1 MRAPKTAELI
11 ASYIRGQVVRG
22 DLKTGDSLPS
32 ETVLM
37 EMFGVSRPTLRE
49 AFRILEAESLISV
62 RRGARG
68 GARVVSPDIA
78 VAARYVG
85 LLLQMSGT
93 TIADVY
99 EARMATEPA
108 AAGLLAARRTQ
119 QDLDDLNACVEH
131 LIGLVESDEH
141 FRDADAWSQA
151 TQRFHDLILERAG
164 NRTLAVQV
172 GVLREVVAMHLSTVV
187 MRTFDHPDT
196 QDQFRKLVR
205 SYRKLVLLIDAGDA
219 EGAERHWRTHMEVVG
234 RKLLPGDTG
243 AKTVVDLFGWNAMK
257 PRIQCAWAQRVVAT
271 VPVDDPSVF
280 NAYAAGPARGAVR
293 WAGAGPWAWPL
304 AACRPGAAEVSGVQ
318 AGPQGR
324 RRRRCASSLEAGGAA
339 PDTARRPFREMSGGV
354 SRHR

>member
-49 AFRILEAESLISV
+49 
-62 RRGARG
+62 
-68 GARVVSPDIA
+68 
-78 VAARYVG
+78 
-85 LLLQMSGT
+85 MSGT

-164 NRTLAVQV
+164 NRTLAVQA

-234 RKLLPGDTG
+234 RKLLPEDTG
-243 AKTVVDLFGWNAMK
+243 AKTVVDLFG
-257 PRIQCAWAQRVVAT
+257 
-271 VPVDDPSVF
+271 
-280 NAYAAGPARGAVR
+280 
-293 WAGAGPWAWPL
+293 
-304 AACRPGAAEVSGVQ
+304 
-318 AGPQGR
+318 
-324 RRRRCASSLEAGGAA
+324 
-339 PDTARRPFREMSGGV
+339 
-354 SRHR
+354 

>member
-1 MRAPKTAELI
+1 VLSNRDPAGPALRTPKTAELI

-22 DLKTGDSLPS
+22 ELKTGDSLPP

-99 EARMATEPA
+99 EARTVIEPA
-108 AAGLLAARRTQ
+108 AAALLAARRSR

-131 LIGLVESDEH
+131 LVGLVESDKQ

-151 TQRFHDLILERAG
+151 IMRFHDLVLERSG
-164 NRTLAVQV
+164 NRTLAVQA

-205 SYRKLVLLIDAGDA
+205 SYRKLVLLIDARDPD
-219 EGAERHWRTHMEVVG
+219 GAERHWRTHLELIG
-234 RKLLPGDTG
+234 RRLLRDDTG
-243 AKTVVDLFGWNAMK
+243 AKAVVDLFG
-257 PRIQCAWAQRVVAT
+257 
-271 VPVDDPSVF
+271 
-280 NAYAAGPARGAVR
+280 
-293 WAGAGPWAWPL
+293 
-304 AACRPGAAEVSGVQ
+304 
-318 AGPQGR
+318 
-324 RRRRCASSLEAGGAA
+324 
-339 PDTARRPFREMSGGV
+339 
-354 SRHR
+354 

>member
-1 MRAPKTAELI
+1 VLSNRDPAGQVLRAPKTAELI
-11 ASYIRGQVVRG
+11 ASYIRGQIVRG

-108 AAGLLAARRTQ
+108 AAGLLAARRSQ
-119 QDLDDLNACVEH
+119 QDLDDLNACVEY
-131 LIGLVESDEH
+131 LVGLVESDEH
-141 FRDADAWSQA
+141 FRDADAWSQT

-164 NRTLAVQV
+164 NRTLAIQA

-205 SYRKLVLLIDAGDA
+205 SYRKLVLLIEAGDA

-234 RKLLPGDTG
+234 RKLLPGDAG
-243 AKTVVDLFGWNAMK
+243 AKTVVDLFG
-257 PRIQCAWAQRVVAT
+257 
-271 VPVDDPSVF
+271 
-280 NAYAAGPARGAVR
+280 
-293 WAGAGPWAWPL
+293 
-304 AACRPGAAEVSGVQ
+304 
-318 AGPQGR
+318 
-324 RRRRCASSLEAGGAA
+324 
-339 PDTARRPFREMSGGV
+339 
-354 SRHR
+354 

>member
-1 MRAPKTAELI
+1 MLSNRDPVGSALRAPKTAELI

-22 DLKTGDSLPS
+22 ELKTGDSLPP

-85 LLLQMSGT
+85 LLLQTSGT

-99 EARMATEPA
+99 EARTVIEPA
-108 AAGLLAARRTQ
+108 AAGLLAVRRSR

-131 LIGLVESDEH
+131 LVGLVESDMQ

-151 TQRFHDLILERAG
+151 IMRFHDLVLERSG
-164 NRTLAVQV
+164 NRTLAVQA

-205 SYRKLVLLIDAGDA
+205 SYRKLVLLIDARDA
-219 EGAERHWRTHMEVVG
+219 DGAERHWRTHLEVMG
-234 RKLLPGDTG
+234 RRLLRDDTG
-243 AKTVVDLFGWNAMK
+243 AKAVVDLFG
-257 PRIQCAWAQRVVAT
+257 
-271 VPVDDPSVF
+271 
-280 NAYAAGPARGAVR
+280 
-293 WAGAGPWAWPL
+293 
-304 AACRPGAAEVSGVQ
+304 
-318 AGPQGR
+318 
-324 RRRRCASSLEAGGAA
+324 
-339 PDTARRPFREMSGGV
+339 
-354 SRHR
+354 